1 MGNAGVIKI
10 AVLIC
15 LRLLTGEKSA
25 DMEVNFGMFEAEL
38 TAKSESEELLDAFLA
53 DEFRQL
59 MTRKKALSGLLT
71 GWGLMKADMIILSI
85 PLENGWIWIMTA
97 KTNRL

>member
-1 MGNAGVIKI
+1 MK
-10 AVLIC
+10 
-15 LRLLTGEKSA
+15 
-25 DMEVNFGMFEAEL
+25 
-38 TAKSESEELLDAFLA
+38 
-53 DEFRQL
+53 FRQL

-85 PLENGWIWIMTA
+85 PLGNGWIWIMTA